1 MAGEHCPHTG
11 FGRIEGAALLLLHTK
26 LWAAIDAAEID
37 LQIFSNKIWYWSLCL
52 LNLAKNASGWKL
64 HMLACCKNIP

>member
-37 LQIFSNKIWYWSLCL
+37 LQIFSNKIWY
-52 LNLAKNASGWKL
+52 
-64 HMLACCKNIP
+64 